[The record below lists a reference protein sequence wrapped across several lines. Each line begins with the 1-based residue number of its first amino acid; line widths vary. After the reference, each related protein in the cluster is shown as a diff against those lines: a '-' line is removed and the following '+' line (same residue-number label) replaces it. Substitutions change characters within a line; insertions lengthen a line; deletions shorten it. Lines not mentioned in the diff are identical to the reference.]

1 MVEAQQVYS
10 VTPITPISYEAQA
23 AMQVQPLL
31 QVQSFAAVMG
41 VIMTVWAATFVL
53 SQIIKVFK
61 GKEVEKPPLLGS
73 SNNPNKNGQEW
84 EKKHSMRLKAL
95 ERGIVI

>member
-1 MVEAQQVYS
+1 MMNGLIIRDQ
-10 VTPITPISYEAQA
+10 
-23 AMQVQPLL
+23 QVQPLAV
-31 QVQSFAAVMG
+31 QVQSFTTVMG

-61 GKEVEKPPLLGS
+61 GKEVEKPPLLLS

-84 EKKHSMRLKAL
+84 EEKHSMRLKAL